1 MPWKL
6 LCPLRREKNTVTEW
20 KKIMTWTGAQ
30 PSWLGKSFTPAL
42 ARLASNRSQQ
52 TVQTKPPNQTL
63 EVTWCFKQGRQLPIS

>member
-1 MPWKL
+1 
-6 LCPLRREKNTVTEW
+6 
-20 KKIMTWTGAQ
+20 MTWTGAQ